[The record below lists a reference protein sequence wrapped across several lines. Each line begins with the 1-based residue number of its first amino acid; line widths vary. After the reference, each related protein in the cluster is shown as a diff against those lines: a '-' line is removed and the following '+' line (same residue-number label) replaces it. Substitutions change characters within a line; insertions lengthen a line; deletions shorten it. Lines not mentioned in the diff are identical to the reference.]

1 ALASTGSTAPA
12 ARSTDSASRRA
23 KRSDRSQNSRMK
35 FCANCGA
42 AVVQRVPP
50 GDTLPRWVC
59 DHCGEIHY
67 QNPKLVVGTIPEH
80 EGRLLLCRR
89 AIEPRYGYWTLPAGF
104 MENDETAWQAA
115 LRETLEEAGAAVE
128 LGEPFTLIS
137 VPRVNQVHLFYR
149 ARLRSVDY
157 KPGEETLEVALVEEA
172 AMPWQELAFRTVAYT
187 LKRWL
192 EDRSRGNYQF
202 P

>member
-1 ALASTGSTAPA
+1 
-12 ARSTDSASRRA
+12 
-23 KRSDRSQNSRMK
+23 MK

-42 AVVQRVPP
+42 PVVQRVPP
-50 GDTLPRWVC
+50 GDTLTRWVC
-59 DHCGEIHY
+59 EHCGEIHY
-67 QNPKLVVGTIPEH
+67 QNPLLVIGTVPEH
-80 EGRLLLCRR
+80 EGKVLLCRR

-104 MENDETAWQAA
+104 MENDETTAQAA

-128 LGEPFTLIS
+128 LQEPFTLIS

-149 ARLRSVDY
+149 ARLRNIEF

-172 AMPWQELAFRTVAYT
+172 AIPWQDIAFRTVGYT
-187 LKRWL
+187 LKRWF

-202 P
+202 HAADLQ